1 MIVRKYIYI
10 LLTSGIIFS
19 VTLKLQAQNS
29 SYSFPDKE
37 WEEVSNTDPCNYFNS
52 LRTFVRD
59 SMNTTGL
66 MVIKN
71 GKVALSFGDI
81 EEVSYIASARKSIVS
96 MLYGKYL
103 NNGTINISSTLKELN
118 VNDIQKLLP
127 IEESATIKDI
137 LTSRSGVYH
146 PASNEGSDPSIPKR
160 GTKQPGTHFVYNNW
174 DFNVAG
180 AILEQ
185 STNQSIYELFMTDL
199 AIPLGMEDYDISK
212 QKKYGDS
219 TLSIYPA
226 SHFYLSTRDMARLGY
241 LMLRKGNWN
250 GNQLIPETWV
260 ETSTTPVS
268 ATGVQNNIFNKYGYM
283 WWLAGD
289 SADSLLKG
297 SYTAIGAYGQFI
309 TVIPKLDMVIAHKTK
324 ATYERHSSNY
334 EQLLLMIVAE
344 EKNKSKSIPDKSN
357 YIGTYHF
364 QIGNDTIEFKLNI
377 VNDELLLKGD
387 QNFPFEFVVSLC
399 SPNTGVFIFKQM
411 NHEINT
417 INFEV
422 DSINKVLGFTFMGDR
437 FIKKL

>member
-1 MIVRKYIYI
+1 MRKYIYI
-10 LLTSGIIFS
+10 LLTSCIFLV
-19 VTLKLQAQNS
+19 VTLKLYSQNS
-29 SYSFPDKE
+29 SISFPEKD
-37 WEEVSNTDPCNYFNS
+37 WEAVSNTGPCNYFNS

-66 MVIKN
+66 MIIKN

-81 EEVSYIASARKSIVS
+81 EELSYIASARKSIVS

-103 NNGTINISSTLKELN
+103 YNGRINISSTLKDLN

-127 IEESATIKDI
+127 IEESASIRDL

-146 PASNEGSDPSIPKR
+146 PASNEGSDPTIPKR

-185 STNQSIYELFMTDL
+185 STNQSIYDLFMNDL
-199 AIPLGMEDYDISK
+199 AIPLEMQDYYISK
-212 QKKYGDS
+212 QKKFGDL
-219 TLSIYPA
+219 TISIYPA
-226 SHFYLSTRDMARLGY
+226 SHFFLSTRDMARIGY
-241 LMLRKGNWN
+241 LMLRNGNWN
-250 GNQLIPETWV
+250 GKQLIPESWIK
-260 ETSTTPVS
+260 TSTTPVS
-268 ATGVQNNIFNKYGYM
+268 TAKVQNSIFDQYGYM

-344 EKNKSKSIPDKSN
+344 EKNKSKSIPDKSS

-364 QIGNDTIEFKLNI
+364 QNGNDTIEFKLKI

-387 QNFPFEFVVSLC
+387 ENFPFEFELSLC
-399 SPNTGVFIFKQM
+399 SASTGVFIFKQM
-411 NHEINT
+411 NNEMNT

-422 DSINKVLGFTFMGDR
+422 DSQNEVLGFTFMGDR
-437 FIKKL
+437 FIRKK

>member
-1 MIVRKYIYI
+1 MRKYSYI
-10 LLTSGIIFS
+10 LLTSGIVLCLSI
-19 VTLKLQAQNS
+19 KLQAQNS
-29 SYSFPDKE
+29 NTLFPDKE

-66 MVIKN
+66 MIIKN

-103 NNGTINISSTLKELN
+103 NNGTINISTSLKELK
-118 VNDIQKLLP
+118 VNDIQKLLS

-146 PASNEGSDPSIPKR
+146 PASNEGSDPLIPKR
-160 GTKQPGTHFVYNNW
+160 GTKQPGTYFVYNNW

-185 STNQSIYELFMTDL
+185 NTNQSIYELFLNDL
-199 AIPLGMEDYDISK
+199 AVPLGMQDYYISK
-212 QKKYGDS
+212 QIKYGDS
-219 TLSIYPA
+219 TLSKYPA

-250 GNQLIPETWV
+250 GNQLIPESWI
-260 ETSTTPVS
+260 ETLTTPVS
-268 ATGVQNNIFNKYGYM
+268 TTNAQNSIFDKYGYM

-334 EQLLLMIVAE
+334 EQLLLMIVAG
-344 EKNKSKSIPDKSN
+344 EKNKSKSLPVKSN

-364 QIGNDTIEFKLNI
+364 ENGNDTVEFKLDIINNQLI
-377 VNDELLLKGD
+377 LKGD
-387 QNFPFEFVVSLC
+387 QNFPFEFVLTLC

-411 NHEINT
+411 NNEINT
-417 INFEV
+417 IIFDV
-422 DSINKVLGFTFMGDR
+422 DSTNKVLGLNFMGDR

>member
-1 MIVRKYIYI
+1 MV
-10 LLTSGIIFS
+10 LS
-19 VTLKLQAQNS
+19 VTLKLQGQNS
-29 SYSFPDKE
+29 NISFPDKE
-37 WEEVSNTDPCNYFNS
+37 WEAVANTDPCNYFNS
-52 LRTFVRD
+52 LRIFVRD

-66 MVIKN
+66 MIIKN

-81 EEVSYIASARKSIVS
+81 EEVSYIASARKSLVS

-103 NNGTINISSTLKELN
+103 NNGAINISTTLKELN
-118 VNDIQKLLP
+118 VNDVHKLLP
-127 IEESATIKDI
+127 IEESASIKDV

-185 STNQSIYELFMTDL
+185 STKQSIYELFMKDL
-199 AIPLGMEDYDISK
+199 AIPLGMQDYYISK

-219 TLSIYPA
+219 TRSIYPA

-241 LMLRKGNWN
+241 LMLRNGNWN
-250 GNQLIPETWV
+250 GKQLIPASWIK
-260 ETSTTPVS
+260 TSTTPVS
-268 ATGVQNNIFNKYGYM
+268 NANVQNSIFDKYGYM

-289 SADSLLKG
+289 TADSLLTG

-344 EKNKSKSIPDKSN
+344 EKNKSESLPDKSN
-357 YIGTYHF
+357 YIGTYYF
-364 QIGNDTIEFKLNI
+364 QNGNDIIEFKLDI
-377 VNDELLLKGD
+377 VNNELLLKGD
-387 QNFPFEFVVSLC
+387 QNFPFEFVLNLC
-399 SPNTGVFIFKQM
+399 SINTGVFIFKQM
-411 NHEINT
+411 NNEINT
-417 INFEV
+417 INFDV
-422 DSINKVLGFTFMGDR
+422 DSTNKILGLNFMGDR